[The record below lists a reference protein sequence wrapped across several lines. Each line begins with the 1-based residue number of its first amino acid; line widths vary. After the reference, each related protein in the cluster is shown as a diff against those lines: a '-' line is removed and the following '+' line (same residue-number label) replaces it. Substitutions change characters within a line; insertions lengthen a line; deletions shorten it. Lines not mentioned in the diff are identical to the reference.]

1 MMSTKL
7 AIACLDAAYASTAA
21 AVAGALIRSWEA
33 ESLSQ
38 MRVRR
43 FDGSPGN
50 YEPGAFYKRELP
62 LLLSIISDFDQ
73 AIEAIVI
80 DGYVWLD
87 ANGLPGLGGHLF
99 SSLGRRIPVVGIAKT
114 RYRNDTWS
122 IPVLRGGSRRPL
134 FITSAG
140 TQAREAADCV
150 RRMHGDYRIPT
161 VLNIVDRAAREG
173 LARQMT

>member
-1 MMSTKL
+1 MSTKI
-7 AIACLDAAYASTAA
+7 AIACLDAAYDRTAA
-21 AVAGALIRSWEA
+21 AVAGALIGSWDA
-33 ESLSQ
+33 KSASQ
-38 MRVRR
+38 MLVRR
-43 FDGSPGN
+43 FDGPPGS

-73 AIEAIVI
+73 PIEVIVI

-114 RYRNDTWS
+114 RYRNDSWS
-122 IPVLRGGSRRPL
+122 IPVLRGESRRPL

-140 TQAREAADCV
+140 MHAREAAECV
-150 RRMHGDYRIPT
+150 RRMHGDYRVPT
-161 VLNIVDRAAREG
+161 ILNMVDRTAREG
-173 LARQMT
+173 LARHD

>member
-1 MMSTKL
+1 MSTKL

-21 AVAGALIRSWEA
+21 AVAGALIRSWDAEA
-33 ESLSQ
+33 ASQ

-73 AIEAIVI
+73 EIEAIVI

-87 ANGLPGLGGHLF
+87 ANGLSGLGGHLF

-122 IPVLRGGSRRPL
+122 VPVLRGDSRRPL

-140 TQAREAADCV
+140 TQAREAAECV

-161 VLNIVDRAAREG
+161 ILNIVDRAAREG
-173 LARQMT
+173 LVRQT